1 MIKNCQQ
8 ISGYLRTPALID
20 LNGRALFAVGIAS
33 FAMNILLFA
42 IPLYTLQVYDRVL
55 TSRSGE
61 TLLYLTLLVLFAL
74 TASAVLDAIRN
85 RLFLRIGNA
94 YSLKLGAR
102 LIDLSIAQSART
114 SDPSSHVMRDMHTI
128 RNFVTAPQGLGV
140 LYDTPL
146 VPLFLVTVYLMHTGL
161 GHAMLLGVILLIALT
176 LVTELLTG
184 KAMRA
189 ASEASIEAQR
199 RIDGV
204 IQNAEAVEAMGMRAA
219 MRNYWQSAQGQSL
232 AEASLAGDRATIA
245 GSVARWVRMLLS
257 LMMTGA
263 GAWFAIHDEITIG
276 TMVAANILSA
286 RGLAPLEI
294 MISAWRSTQNVRVSV
309 DRINT
314 AIAKYLRPE
323 GATQL
328 PEPRGEI
335 AAENL
340 VYVPPGAEQPTIK
353 GIGFRLP
360 AGSWLGLVGPSG
372 AGKSSLVKLICGV
385 WQPRS
390 GVVRLDG
397 ADVFTWPRADFGRHC
412 GYLPQD
418 VELFAGTV
426 RDNIARFLPPEEVS
440 DSVVVEAAK
449 IAGVHDLILRL
460 PKGYDTL
467 LGAGGASLSVGQRQR
482 IGLARAFLGMPRLIV
497 LDEPNSNLDTEGE
510 QALVEAVRC
519 ARKAGSTIIMICHRP
534 SLLADANFIG
544 VLVDGQMQHFGPRD
558 EVLRRIQPKPLHAI
572 VTEGVH
578 GNA

>member
-1 MIKNCQQ
+1 
-8 ISGYLRTPALID
+8 
-20 LNGRALFAVGIAS
+20 
-33 FAMNILLFA
+33 MNVLLFA
-42 IPLYTLQVYDRVL
+42 LPLYTLQVYDRVL
-55 TSRSGE
+55 TSRSSE
-61 TLLYLTLLVLFAL
+61 TLFYLTLLVLFAL

-94 YSLKLGAR
+94 YSIKLGAR

-114 SDPSSHVMRDMHTI
+114 SDPNSQPMRDMQTI
-128 RNFVTAPQGLGV
+128 RNFVTAPQGLAIIF
-140 LYDTPL
+140 DAPL
-146 VPLFLVTVYLMHTGL
+146 VPLFLISVYVMHIGL
-161 GHAMLLGVILLIALT
+161 GHAMLFGVILLIVLT
-176 LVTELLTG
+176 LATELLTG
-184 KAMRA
+184 NAMRA

-204 IQNAEAVEAMGMRAA
+204 IQNAEAVEAMGMRAT
-219 MRNYWQSAQGQSL
+219 MRQYWQKAQGQAL
-232 AEASLAGDRATIA
+232 IETSLAGDRATIA

-257 LMMTGA
+257 LMMTAA
-263 GAWFAIHDEITIG
+263 GAWYAIHNEITIG
-276 TMVAANILSA
+276 AMVAANILSA

-309 DRINT
+309 DRINN
-314 AIAKYLRPE
+314 AIAKHLRPE
-323 GATQL
+323 GTTQL

-335 AAENL
+335 TVEQL
-340 VYVPPGAEQPTIK
+340 FYVPPGAEQPTMK

-372 AGKSSLVKLICGV
+372 AGKSTLVKLICGV

-390 GVVRLDG
+390 GAVRLDG
-397 ADVFTWPRADFGRHC
+397 ADVFSWPRADFGRHC

-426 RDNIARFLPPEEVS
+426 RDNIARFLPPEEVP
-440 DSVVVEAAK
+440 DAAVIEAAQS
-449 IAGVHDLILRL
+449 AGVHDLILRL
-460 PKGYDTL
+460 PKGYDTP
-467 LGAGGASLSVGQRQR
+467 LGPGGASLSVGQRQR

-510 QALVEAVRC
+510 QALVESVRR

-534 SLLADANFIG
+534 SLLADADYIG

-558 EVLRRIQPKPLHAI
+558 EVLQRIQPKPPPRAT
-572 VTEGVH
+572 VVREGNH